1 MSKAMSYYDWDLS
14 FRRSISDDTPE
25 EKEKVN
31 ILGISDNVFKDFL
44 KEWKKNNL

>member
-14 FRRSISDDTPE
+14 FRISINDDTQE

-44 KEWKKNNL
+44 KKWKKNNL

>member
-14 FRRSISDDTPE
+14 FRGSISDETQE

-31 ILGISDNVFKDFL
+31 ILGISEPVFKDFL
-44 KEWKKNNL
+44 KKWKKNNL